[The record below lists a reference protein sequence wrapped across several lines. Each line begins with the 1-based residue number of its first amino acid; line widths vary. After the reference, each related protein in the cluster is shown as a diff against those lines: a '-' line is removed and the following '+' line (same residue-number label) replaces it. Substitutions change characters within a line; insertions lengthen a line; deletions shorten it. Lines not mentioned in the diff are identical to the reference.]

1 LCWAGFAPPL
11 FSMKVNFQT
20 EDGQKVR
27 IPLSAIRSISR
38 DGEKAT
44 VVCDGAEY
52 EISDLAAEKLLEECF
67 RDAD

>member
-1 LCWAGFAPPL
+1 
-11 FSMKVNFQT
+11 MKVNFQT